1 MMELKLDYY
10 TKQSLLKHISHA
22 IHGEDFEPSI
32 RDVTARLD
40 YLNKFLEKRR
50 KYLEDKY
57 MGSEEEYAIGD
68 VINLLDL
75 IKNTLIKT
83 KENERSKN

>member
-1 MMELKLDYY
+1 MELKLDNY
-10 TKQSLLKHISHA
+10 TKESLLKNISHA

-32 RDVTARLD
+32 RDVTKRLD
-40 YLNKFLEKRR
+40 YLNQFLEKRR

-68 VINLLDL
+68 VINLLNL
-75 IKNTLIKT
+75 IKKDVN
-83 KENERSKN
+83 KEPKQVI